1 MVRYMPAV
9 SQAEADGLVQ
19 AGYGHKT
26 PEAAERHLA
35 KIKAPPTD
43 PYYASQY
50 SVYRVLVYPRVDSLK
65 LKGQHRHA

>member
-1 MVRYMPAV
+1 MIRYMPAV

-26 PEAAERHLA
+26 PEAAEQHLA
-35 KIKAPPTD
+35 EIKAPPTD

-50 SVYRVLVYPRVDSLK
+50 RVYRVVVYPRVDSVK
-65 LKGQHRHA
+65 MKGDKRHA